1 MNVREW
7 NLNKTQKGKLK
18 LDSDKLLQKAL
29 NELKSWNT
37 YDRSVNEPENQRQ
50 ETVNLI
56 EEIEQHFQGKN

>member
-1 MNVREW
+1 M
-7 NLNKTQKGKLK
+7 
-18 LDSDKLLQKAL
+18 DSDKLLQKAL